1 MPENFKPCIKTHL
14 HTATPSIPFKHRP
27 MMLLLK
33 LRVCKSGVELFLEF
47 HLCYLLV
54 LNGLVLLVES
64 NEYVS

>member
-1 MPENFKPCIKTHL
+1 
-14 HTATPSIPFKHRP
+14 
-27 MMLLLK
+27 MLLLK